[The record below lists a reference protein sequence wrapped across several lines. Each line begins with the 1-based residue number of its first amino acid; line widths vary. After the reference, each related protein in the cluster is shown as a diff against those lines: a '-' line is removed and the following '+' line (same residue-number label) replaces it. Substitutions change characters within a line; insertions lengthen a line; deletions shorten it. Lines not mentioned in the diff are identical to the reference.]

1 MTIQLK
7 LDPETEA
14 RLTAL
19 ANREQISPEQYACEF
34 LRDVLPLY
42 APGSGRL
49 TRSDLNR
56 LTEAL
61 AAGSEH
67 LPILP
72 PEVNDRESYYE
83 DDRIKYW
90 RLCT

>member
-1 MTIQLK
+1 MTIVVE

-19 ANREQISPEQYACEF
+19 ADREGISPEQYTGEF

-49 TRSDLNR
+49 TKSDLAR
-56 LTEAL
+56 MTEKLT
-61 AAGSEH
+61 AGSEH

-72 PEVNDRESYYE
+72 PEANNRESYYE
-83 DDRIKYW
+83 DDRIKYS
-90 RLCT
+90 